1 MTWDC
6 RRCTENFRLG
16 IGEDAAASSYAVTG
30 YGKLPGVHA
39 GGNGRDCSNGSLQK
53 AKTRL

>member
-1 MTWDC
+1 MPQP
-6 RRCTENFRLG
+6 RRMQEHGC
-16 IGEDAAASSYAVTG
+16 
-30 YGKLPGVHA
+30 GKLPGVHA

>member
-1 MTWDC
+1 MTWSC
-6 RRCTENFRLG
+6 QRCTESFRLG
-16 IGEDAAASSYAVTG
+16 IGKDAAATSYAGTG

-39 GGNGRDCSNGSLQK
+39 GGNGKDYSNGSLQK